1 MPVLGIE
8 STAHTASV
16 GIVGDGVEILGLA
29 SDMYRPPAGG
39 IHPREAA
46 NHHVEVLP
54 ALVERALDEAKVG
67 PREIEAIAFAQGPGL
82 GPCLRAGATVARML
96 ALSWRRPL
104 VPVNH
109 CVAHVEIA
117 RALSGLDDALL
128 LYASGGNTQVIA
140 FGAGRYRVLGET
152 LDVGIG
158 NFLDKLWIAL
168 GGTFPGGPALEGAAR
183 GRSALLPLPYSVHGM
198 DVAFSGILTATL
210 EHARRGADRAD
221 LAYSVEVTT
230 YSMLTEITE
239 RALAHLGRRDVV
251 LGGGVACNERLRGM
265 VRSMVEA
272 RGGTS
277 FAPPKRL
284 CVDNGAMIAWT
295 GLLAARSGVRVE
307 VERSAVLPRQRT
319 DLVEIPWRSGRSLQ
333 PTEDEPRHGELPHLG
348 DRLLHRTE
356 EAEVGERAEEQ

>member
-1 MPVLGIE
+1 MAVLGIE
-8 STAHTASV
+8 STAHTASA
-16 GIVGDGVEILGLA
+16 GIVGEGAELLGLA
-29 SDMYRPPAGG
+29 SDMYRPTAGG

-46 NHHVEVLP
+46 NHHVELLP
-54 ALVERALDEAKVG
+54 KLVAEALDEARVG
-67 PREIEAIAFAQGPGL
+67 PNDIEAVAFAQGPGL

-96 ALSWRRPL
+96 ALAWDKPL

-117 RALSGLDDALL
+117 RVLSGLDDPLL

-168 GGTFPGGPALEGAAR
+168 GGTFPGGPAIEAAAR
-183 GRSALLPLPYSVHGM
+183 DRSTLLPLPYSVHGM
-198 DVAFSGILTATL
+198 DVAFSGILTAAL
-210 EHARRGADRAD
+210 AQAAHGVDRSD
-221 LAYSVEVTT
+221 LAYSVEVTS
-230 YSMLTEITE
+230 YAMLTEITE

-251 LGGGVACNERLRGM
+251 LGGGVACNGRLQGM
-265 VRSMVEA
+265 VRAMVEA
-272 RGGTS
+272 RGGRS

-295 GLLAARSGVRVE
+295 GLLAHREGVRSA
-307 VERSAVLPRQRT
+307 VERSGIKPRQRT
-319 DLVEIPWRSGRSLQ
+319 DLVDIPWR
-333 PTEDEPRHGELPHLG
+333 
-348 DRLLHRTE
+348 
-356 EAEVGERAEEQ
+356 AA

>member
-1 MPVLGIE
+1 MAVLGIE
-8 STAHTASV
+8 STAHTASA
-16 GIVGDGVEILGLA
+16 GIVGEGAEVLGLA

-46 NHHVEVLP
+46 NHHVELLP
-54 ALVERALDEAKVG
+54 ELVAQALEQAGIGAH
-67 PREIEAIAFAQGPGL
+67 EIEAVAFAQGPGL

-96 ALSWRRPL
+96 ALAWDKPL

-117 RALSGLDDALL
+117 RVLSGLDDPLL

-168 GGTFPGGPALEGAAR
+168 GGTFPGGPAIEAAAR
-183 GRSALLPLPYSVHGM
+183 DRSTLLPLPYSVHGM
-198 DVAFSGILTATL
+198 DVAFSGILTAAL
-210 EHARRGADRAD
+210 AQAAQGADRSD
-221 LAYSVEVTT
+221 LAYSVEVTS
-230 YSMLTEITE
+230 YAMLTEITE

-251 LGGGVACNERLRGM
+251 LGGGVACNGRLQGM
-265 VRSMVEA
+265 VRAMAEA
-272 RGGTS
+272 RGGRS

-295 GLLAARSGVRVE
+295 GLLAHRAGVHSA
-307 VERSAVLPRQRT
+307 VERSGIKPRQRT
-319 DLVEIPWRSGRSLQ
+319 DLVDVPWR
-333 PTEDEPRHGELPHLG
+333 
-348 DRLLHRTE
+348 
-356 EAEVGERAEEQ
+356 AA